1 MFHVGVSLSVA
12 MLWAR
17 DAWGQHVGSKGA
29 PTEISPFR
37 VNVVAELALV
47 VLIMSAIHTEVNRE
61 ELGERGVGVSMEW
74 V

>member
-1 MFHVGVSLSVA
+1 M
-12 MLWAR
+12 
-17 DAWGQHVGSKGA
+17 GSRGA

-61 ELGERGVGVSMEW
+61 ELGERDLVGDGGKKSTRMKVITM
-74 V
+74 